1 MDGIAFQAVAP
12 LEHKQIQ
19 VYIVLFHNVQ
29 LIVLVLI
36 AVVILVGFV
45 LEVFVFLEQQIIQ
58 DHIQLK
64 LNV

>member
-1 MDGIAFQAVAP
+1 MTNSTSVTSTLDT
-12 LEHKQIQ
+12 IQ
-19 VYIVLFHNVQ
+19 KKLDITREDFKSQ
-29 LIVLVLI
+29 LGQD
-36 AVVILVGFV
+36 GFV